1 MYFLGLLKYEN
12 NRFENSELNMISC
25 VLIHGA
31 NIYIIHGNK
40 KLKSL
45 KLQPR
50 PIRQ

>member
-1 MYFLGLLKYEN
+1 MYFFGLRKYAI
-12 NRFENSELNMISC
+12 NRFEKSDLNIISC
-25 VLIHGA
+25 VLFHTA

-45 KLQPR
+45 NKEPR